1 MLAQAHGMD
10 PKEGTGVCG
19 TSDVGPTARVALPCG
34 FKENATLLAGFEAG
48 KRCLRTSLK
57 YIKVGF
63 TGGMFQPLI
72 NGRRA
77 DQYSGPGSARA
88 DLLGNP

>member
-48 KRCLRTSLK
+48 KR
-57 YIKVGF
+57 
-63 TGGMFQPLI
+63 
-72 NGRRA
+72 
-77 DQYSGPGSARA
+77 
-88 DLLGNP
+88 